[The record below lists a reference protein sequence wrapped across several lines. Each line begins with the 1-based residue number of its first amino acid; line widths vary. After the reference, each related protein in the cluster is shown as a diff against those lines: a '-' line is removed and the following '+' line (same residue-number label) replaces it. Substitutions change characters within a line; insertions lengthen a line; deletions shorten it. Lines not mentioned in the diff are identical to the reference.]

1 MGGNWVGC
9 FIFVGVL
16 GCSLEWSRL
25 HLQKVSLLKVYV
37 GNKPDFKNVRG
48 CATGRKKN
56 YKLEKKKQEID
67 CYSKNQ
73 KCKVNHYMHMQKK
86 ENKSLINHTMYNL
99 LRWNA
104 TIMHYIRYIVFDK
117 YHLLMI
123 MILKQYFR

>member
-1 MGGNWVGC
+1 MWEDVQQA
-9 FIFVGVL
+9 
-16 GCSLEWSRL
+16 E
-25 HLQKVSLLKVYV
+25 
-37 GNKPDFKNVRG
+37 
-48 CATGRKKN
+48 KKY
-56 YKLEKKKQEID
+56 YKLEKKKQGID

-73 KCKVNHYMHMQKK
+73 KCKVNHYMHMQKR

-104 TIMHYIRYIVFDK
+104 TIMHYIRYVVFDK